1 MTELDLTKAIVWT
14 ELGNINEDQCEVYIG
29 FQKSEDDSS
38 VVFVKEHRL
47 KDGGRQIRREA
58 HVCILKGLQIEATI
72 AQATEEKAN
81 G

>member
-1 MTELDLTKAIVWT
+1 M
-14 ELGNINEDQCEVYIG
+14 GNVNEDQCEVYIG
-29 FQKSEDDSS
+29 FQKSADDTS

-58 HVCILKGLQIEATI
+58 HVCILKGLQVEATN
-72 AQATEEKAN
+72 APAPEENAN